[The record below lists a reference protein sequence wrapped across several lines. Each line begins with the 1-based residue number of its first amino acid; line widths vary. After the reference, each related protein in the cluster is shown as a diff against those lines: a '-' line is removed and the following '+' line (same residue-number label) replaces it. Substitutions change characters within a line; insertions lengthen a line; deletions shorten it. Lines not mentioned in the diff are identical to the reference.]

1 MAVGPAGLVPC
12 ATVQGAT
19 GTSLPLCPFLGRVTL
34 HTVRWDFGLP
44 FAPATVV
51 EVQYNPGERQAPY
64 YTSFVGRDR
73 CPRNRPPSMAK
84 GRAIDRVV
92 ARARAQACILTFSH
106 SLFSTIHII
115 RTRVIRE
122 PILICSDL
130 TTSEGVPS
138 ALKLTWKPRPLPQ
151 LQARAINTVY
161 QLLQ

>member
-1 MAVGPAGLVPC
+1 MCNCASCNLNQPPPLSLSRSGNLTYGAVGFWFA
-12 ATVQGAT
+12 
-19 GTSLPLCPFLGRVTL
+19 LCSGHGST
-34 HTVRWDFGLP
+34 
-44 FAPATVV
+44 
-51 EVQYNPGERQAPY
+51 VQYNPGERQAPY

-84 GRAIDRVV
+84 RTGDRVV
-92 ARARAQACILTFSH
+92 ARARAQACILAFSH

-115 RTRVIRE
+115 RTRVIRG